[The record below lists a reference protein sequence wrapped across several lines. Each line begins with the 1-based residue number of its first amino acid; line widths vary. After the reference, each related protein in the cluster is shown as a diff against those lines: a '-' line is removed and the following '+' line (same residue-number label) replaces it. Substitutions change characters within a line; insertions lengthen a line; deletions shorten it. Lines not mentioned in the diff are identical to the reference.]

1 MADSALPTLADGAT
15 KIIKAFGPSI
25 PLLVD
30 MAQQFAT
37 NLIPFIGTFGNIISQ
52 QLLPA
57 LLKILPVL
65 GQGMLQAIQQIAP
78 HIPAIAVAM
87 GQMAVAG
94 ARLLVAIVPFLPIFF
109 QFVGLIIE
117 LLLKSHVIEAFFTI
131 MAAGMEFAS

>member
-37 NLIPFIGTFGNIISQ
+37 NLIPFITAFGNIISQ

-65 GQGMLQAIQQIAP
+65 ADGLLQALEQIAP
-78 HIPAIAVAM
+78 HIPAIAIAM

-94 ARLLVAIVPFLPIFF
+94 ARLMVAIVPFLPMFI
-109 QFVGLIIE
+109 QFVGWII
-117 LLLKSHVIEAFFTI
+117 
-131 MAAGMEFAS
+131 